1 MSFQARPHKATA
13 IAIVVA
19 FVFVAAFAVVAILLR
34 KSSTGVNFY
43 VSDQVAMAGI
53 GIVLALGALWF
64 ARPRVR
70 ADREGIEVRNMLGTH
85 HYRWSDIKAVT
96 FPDGS
101 PWARLELPADEY
113 VPILAVQAIDGEH
126 AVTAMRELRRL
137 RRESGQAEA
146 GQVEPGA
153 PGQSDSGQWDS
164 GQVESGRVESD
175 NA

>member
-1 MSFQARPHKATA
+1 MFMARPHRAR
-13 IAIVVA
+13 IAAFVVAALFVVA
-19 FVFVAAFAVVAILLR
+19 FVVVAVLLR
-34 KSSTGVNFY
+34 SSSTGANFY

-53 GIVLALGALWF
+53 GLVLAAAALWF

-70 ADREGIEVRNMLGTH
+70 ADHEGVEVRNMLGTH
-85 HYRWSDIKAVT
+85 RYSWSDIRSVS

-137 RRESGQAEA
+137 RREAST
-146 GQVEPGA
+146 
-153 PGQSDSGQWDS
+153 
-164 GQVESGRVESD
+164 ESH
-175 NA
+175 

>member
-1 MSFQARPHKATA
+1 MSYQARPHKATV
-13 IAIVVA
+13 IAVA
-19 FVFVAAFAVVAILLR
+19 VAVVFVAVFAVVAVLLR
-34 KSSTGVNFY
+34 RSSTGVYFY
-43 VSDQVAMAGI
+43 ASDQVAMAGI

-70 ADREGIEVRNMLGTH
+70 ADRDGIEVRNMLGTH
-85 HYRWSDIKAVT
+85 HYRWSDIKGVS

-137 RRESGQAEA
+137 RREADAETGQA
-146 GQVEPGA
+146 
-153 PGQSDSGQWDS
+153 
-164 GQVESGRVESD
+164 D